1 MDPRLREAS
10 RAGNIDALY
19 ALIQED
25 PYLLQHI
32 DQVPFFDTPLHIAAS
47 AGKLSFAVE
56 IMNLKPSFARKLNQ
70 FGFSP
75 LHLALQNNHIQLV
88 LRLVSIDKDL
98 VRVKGKEGITPLH
111 FVTRQGNLDVL
122 VAFLNACPDC
132 IEDVNVR
139 GETALHIA
147 LQSNML
153 EAFEVLLGW
162 LQKSHHEKAKYWE
175 NEILNWKDDEG
186 NTILHIAAARNLPKV
201 IELLLQRRIDKNAKN
216 LEGLT
221 ALDILQLRNQGQVN
235 NRETTT
241 MLAKAGGLTGSSLS
255 SLSKLRKNAHYF
267 QSRITY
273 GEKLAINFARER
285 KNMSSDMR
293 NALLV
298 VAVLIITA
306 TFQASLSP
314 PGGVW
319 QGDSNNPSSGSPVP
333 GTTVMKPKMFRLFV
347 TYNTITLW
355 STLLLITYLLPSGFP
370 SYLLLIPLSVLGICY
385 ILSMNVLSANPDWF
399 PMNLLVSAWIAL
411 PVFVVFK
418 LSVKHEL

>member
-1 MDPRLREAS
+1 MDQRLREAS
-10 RAGNIDALY
+10 QAGNIDALY
-19 ALIQED
+19 AWIQED

-88 LRLVSIDKDL
+88 LRLVSIDRDL

-122 VAFLNACPDC
+122 VEFLKACPDC

-175 NEILNWKDDEG
+175 NEVLNWKDDEG
-186 NTILHIAAARNLPKV
+186 NTILHIAGANNLPKLW
-201 IELLLQRRIDKNAKN
+201 ISYNSEIKDKS
-216 LEGLT
+216 
-221 ALDILQLRNQGQVN
+221 
-235 NRETTT
+235 TTERLT
-241 MLAKAGGLTGSSLS
+241 MLSKAGGLTGSSLF

-333 GTTVMKPKMFRLFV
+333 GTTVMKPKMFRLFM

-385 ILSMNVLSANPDWF
+385 ILSMNALSANPDWF
-399 PMNLLVSAWIAL
+399 PMNLLGSAWIAL